1 MTQLKSADLSELDFD
16 TIKTNLKAFLKN
28 QDEFTDYDFDGS
40 ALSILL
46 DVLAYNTHYNAY
58 IANMVANEMFLD
70 SAVKRSSAISAA
82 KQIGFTPASARSA
95 RATINVTVNSPE
107 GNPDTLTIDAKTP
120 FTATVNDNTFSFFN
134 LEATTITPVAGVY
147 TVNNLDVVEGEVV
160 NLQFASATPG
170 PDEKFE
176 IPDPNIDTSTLKV
189 TIQSAASNTSATAFN
204 LTVDTTNVTS
214 TSRVFFLEM
223 NPTERY
229 EIFFGDGNLGKL
241 LENGNIINVEYLK
254 STGIPAN
261 TSNNATVA
269 FTTSSIG
276 GSTDIDITTVQNPSS
291 ARAADQLTDI
301 KFKAP
306 RVNAARNRA
315 VTAADYKALIE
326 ANFTDAESVVVF
338 GGEDNSPPKFG
349 KVIISLKPF
358 DGFTISTDTK
368 NAIINDILREKKVM
382 AIQPEFIDPE
392 FFFVNLT
399 VNIQYDSSTTTLSA
413 DTIKDAVTTVINNYF
428 SSDLQKFNQDFN
440 KSKLIKNILDNND
453 SIVSVIMLI
462 SLQKRNT
469 ITLNTLNTFAGDDK
483 IKFENPVQPGTIK
496 SSRFFQL
503 VQNTTTL
510 VNMTDVPD
518 TNPADDSGTGT
529 IAIVN
534 SSSGVLLEQNLGN
547 VNYATGDVSIGGFTP
562 TALPNNITDFRMTS
576 AVQESGQ
583 NIRAL
588 RNQILVRDKTILNVA
603 AGRDAGLTVNMTAIV
618 Q

>member
-1 MTQLKSADLSELDFD
+1 
-16 TIKTNLKAFLKN
+16 
-28 QDEFTDYDFDGS
+28 
-40 ALSILL
+40 
-46 DVLAYNTHYNAY
+46 
-58 IANMVANEMFLD
+58 MV
-70 SAVKRSSAISAA
+70 
-82 KQIGFTPASARSA
+82 
-95 RATINVTVNSPE
+95 
-107 GNPDTLTIDAKTP
+107 
-120 FTATVNDNTFSFFN
+120 
-134 LEATTITPVAGVY
+134 
-147 TVNNLDVVEGEVV
+147 
-160 NLQFASATPG
+160 
-170 PDEKFE
+170 
-176 IPDPNIDTSTLKV
+176 
-189 TIQSAASNTSATAFN
+189 
-204 LTVDTTNVTS
+204 
-214 TSRVFFLEM
+214 
-223 NPTERY
+223 
-229 EIFFGDGNLGKL
+229 
-241 LENGNIINVEYLK
+241 IINVEYLK

-368 NAIINDILREKKVM
+368 NAIIEDILREKKVM

-618 Q
+618 L